1 MCPKPKRSAGW
12 APGQEP
18 LLFKRTKLGLVAL
31 VVTSLPIGSFFALFN
46 SVDKSNE
53 MTASPSPRP
62 SVVVTASP
70 SPSPTK
76 ASPSPSPTKASPT
89 PTRQVQVLAEFTPTP
104 SPITAS
110 PAARVAQPSPTIN
123 EAIIPTPEPT
133 ANRKDESNSSTAVGA
148 EQTSASAKVPSGLS
162 GATESV
168 RTFAAVVNARWPG
181 LVYGGLRP
189 GDPQDHGTGHA
200 VDIMVSG
207 DKGWEIA
214 HFAQE
219 NASKYGI
226 KYIIY
231 EAKIWSAERAS
242 EGWRAC
248 GTAAASCYAGSDLT
262 AAHYDHNHVSF
273 Y

>member
-18 LLFKRTKLGLVAL
+18 VLFERIKLGLVAL
-31 VVTSLPIGSFFALFN
+31 VVTSIPVGSFFALFN
-46 SVDKSNE
+46 SEDKMNE
-53 MTASPSPRP
+53 MSASPSPRP
-62 SVVVTASP
+62 SVAVT
-70 SPSPTK
+70 

-89 PTRQVQVLAEFTPTP
+89 PTRQVQVLTEMTPTP
-104 SPITAS
+104 SPTTAS

-123 EAIIPTPEPT
+123 KTIISTPEPT
-133 ANRKDESNSSTAVGA
+133 ANRKDESNSSMAVEA
-148 EQTSASAKVPSGLS
+148 EQTSAPARVPSGLS

-168 RTFAAVVNARWPG
+168 RTFAAVVNANWPG

-214 HFAQE
+214 RFAQE
-219 NASKYGI
+219 NASRYGI

-231 EAKIWSAERAS
+231 EAKIWSVERSS
-242 EGWRAC
+242 EGWRSC
-248 GTAAASCYAGSDLT
+248 GTAAASCYAGPDRT
-262 AAHYDHNHVSF
+262 AAHFDHVHVSVN
-273 Y
+273 